1 MKRIITKL
9 AIATIVVLFGNSFKS
24 VGQVTLAT
32 TDVQIVCEGAPLTLG
47 SPGSSNQWIV
57 KYDATSATPSTP
69 TTLTIDPATNQI
81 AAADVKTGYYLITNK
96 STAAGACESDIQTIA
111 VYVLPTLVPT
121 FTSADYC
128 TENAATTIFT
138 ASVTPTAP
146 TGSTLV
152 YQWYT
157 VSGTTETII
166 SGATSA
172 TFNPTILNTGTT
184 SITAT
189 YRLKTAYE
197 INSLKYCPQSIEH
210 TVNVLPRPTTPTIT
224 VGNVGQATF

>member
-1 MKRIITKL
+1 MTKFITKL
-9 AIATIVVLFGNSFKS
+9 AFITMVVLFANTLTSKA
-24 VGQVTLAT
+24 QVTLAT
-32 TDVQIVCEGAPLTLG
+32 TDVQIVCEGSPINLG
-47 SPGSSNQWIV
+47 SPGTNNQWIV
-57 KYDATSATPSTP
+57 KYDANSATPGTP
-69 TTLTIDPATNQI
+69 TTLTINPTTNQI

-96 STAAGACESDIQTIA
+96 STATGACESDIQTAA

-128 TENAATTIFT
+128 TEQAATTVFT

-146 TGSTLV
+146 TGATLV

-157 VSGTTETII
+157 VSGGTETAV

-172 TFNPTILNTGTT
+172 TFNPTITNATNA

-197 INSLKYCPQSIEH
+197 INSLKYCPQSIDH

-224 VGNVGQATF
+224 IGNTGQTNF